1 MPELK
6 EQGINLST
14 RSGAPALERTARRL
28 QPPLLSRTF
37 LEAGASERGAAAS
50 KNVLR
55 LKALAPRNRPATIES
70 VPGRSSFAYSVPH
83 MSTAPKYYLSP
94 TQYLVKERK
103 AEFKSQYYRGEMFAM
118 AGASR
123 EHNLIVG
130 NLVREIGNALK
141 DRRCEV
147 YPSDMRVKVTATGL
161 YTYPDAT
168 VVCGDPEF
176 EDDQF
181 DTLTNPTVLFE
192 VLSDSTES
200 WDRGGKFRQYRDI
213 PSLKEYVM
221 VTQDRASVERYIRQ
235 TDGGWLLK
243 EIESTEASVRFD
255 SINVMVPLAEIYRNI
270 RFEDAEKQ

>member
-1 MPELK
+1 
-6 EQGINLST
+6 
-14 RSGAPALERTARRL
+14 
-28 QPPLLSRTF
+28 
-37 LEAGASERGAAAS
+37 
-50 KNVLR
+50 
-55 LKALAPRNRPATIES
+55 
-70 VPGRSSFAYSVPH
+70 
-83 MSTAPKYYLSP
+83 MSTPPGCYLSP
-94 TQYLVKERK
+94 TQYLAKERK

-181 DTLTNPTVLFE
+181 DTLTNTTVLFE

-200 WDRGGKFRQYRDI
+200 WDRGGTFRHYRDI

-221 VTQDRASVERYIRQ
+221 VTQDRADVERYIRQ
-235 TDGGWLLK
+235 TDGGWLLQ

-255 SINVMVPLAEIYRNI
+255 SIDAMVPLAEIYRNI

>member
-1 MPELK
+1 
-6 EQGINLST
+6 
-14 RSGAPALERTARRL
+14 
-28 QPPLLSRTF
+28 
-37 LEAGASERGAAAS
+37 
-50 KNVLR
+50 
-55 LKALAPRNRPATIES
+55 
-70 VPGRSSFAYSVPH
+70 
-83 MSTAPKYYLSP
+83 MSTAPKIYLSP
-94 TQYLVKERK
+94 TQYLAKERK
-103 AEFKSQYYRGEMFAM
+103 ADFKSQYYRGEMFAM

-123 EHNLIVG
+123 EHNLIVA
-130 NLVREIGNALK
+130 NLVGEIRNALK
-141 DRRCEV
+141 GRQCEV

-176 EDDQF
+176 EDKQF

-235 TDGGWLLK
+235 IDGGWLLQ
-243 EIESTEASVRFD
+243 EIESISASVRFD

-270 RFEDAEKQ
+270 RFEDAEKK

>member
-1 MPELK
+1 
-6 EQGINLST
+6 
-14 RSGAPALERTARRL
+14 
-28 QPPLLSRTF
+28 
-37 LEAGASERGAAAS
+37 
-50 KNVLR
+50 
-55 LKALAPRNRPATIES
+55 
-70 VPGRSSFAYSVPH
+70 
-83 MSTAPKYYLSP
+83 MSTPPKSYLSP
-94 TQYLVKERK
+94 TQYLAKERK
-103 AEFKSQYYRGEMFAM
+103 AEFKSQYYRGEMLAM

-123 EHNLIVG
+123 EHNLIVA
-130 NLVREIGNALK
+130 NLVGEIGNALK

-147 YPSDMRVKVTATGL
+147 YPSGMRVKVTATGL

-176 EDDQF
+176 EDEQF

-235 TDGGWLLK
+235 TDGGWLLQ

-255 SINVMVPLAEIYRNI
+255 SIDVMVPLAEIYRNI
-270 RFEDAEKQ
+270 RFEDAESQ

>member
-1 MPELK
+1 
-6 EQGINLST
+6 
-14 RSGAPALERTARRL
+14 
-28 QPPLLSRTF
+28 
-37 LEAGASERGAAAS
+37 
-50 KNVLR
+50 
-55 LKALAPRNRPATIES
+55 
-70 VPGRSSFAYSVPH
+70 
-83 MSTAPKYYLSP
+83 MSTAPKIYLSP
-94 TQYLVKERK
+94 TQYLAKERK

-147 YPSDMRVKVTATGL
+147 YPSDMRVKVATTGL

-176 EDDQF
+176 EDEQF

-235 TDGGWLLK
+235 TDGGWLLQ
-243 EIESTEASVRFD
+243 EIESIEAAVRFD
-255 SINVMVPLAEIYRNI
+255 SIDVMVPLAEIYRNI
-270 RFEDAEKQ
+270 RSEDAEKQ

>member
-1 MPELK
+1 
-6 EQGINLST
+6 
-14 RSGAPALERTARRL
+14 
-28 QPPLLSRTF
+28 
-37 LEAGASERGAAAS
+37 
-50 KNVLR
+50 
-55 LKALAPRNRPATIES
+55 
-70 VPGRSSFAYSVPH
+70 
-83 MSTAPKYYLSP
+83 MSTAPKIYLSP
-94 TQYLVKERK
+94 TQYLAKERK
-103 AEFKSQYYRGEMFAM
+103 ADFKSQYYRGEMFAM

-123 EHNLIVG
+123 EHNLIVA
-130 NLVREIGNALK
+130 NLVGEIRNALK

-147 YPSDMRVKVTATGL
+147 YPSDMRVKVATTGL

-235 TDGGWLLK
+235 TDGGWLLQ
-243 EIESTEASVRFD
+243 EIESISASVRFD

-270 RFEDAEKQ
+270 RFEDAEKK